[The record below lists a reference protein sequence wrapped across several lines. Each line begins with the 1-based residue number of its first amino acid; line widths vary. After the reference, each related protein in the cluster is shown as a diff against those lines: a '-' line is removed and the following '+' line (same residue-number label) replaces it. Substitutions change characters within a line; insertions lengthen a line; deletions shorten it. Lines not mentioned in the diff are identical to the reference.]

1 MRSEQATY
9 FTVCIGG
16 KRNKGSMPTK
26 EELMQRNSFPSVNQ
40 NRHLDKMLRKQ
51 RDA

>member
-9 FTVCIGG
+9 GTVCVGG
-16 KRNKGSMPTK
+16 KQNKACSPTK

-40 NRHLDKMLRKQ
+40 NRHLDKMLRKK